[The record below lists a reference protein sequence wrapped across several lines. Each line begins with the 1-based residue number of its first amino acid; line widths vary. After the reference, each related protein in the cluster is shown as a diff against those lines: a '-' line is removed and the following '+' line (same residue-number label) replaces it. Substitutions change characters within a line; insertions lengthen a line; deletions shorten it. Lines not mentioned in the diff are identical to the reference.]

1 MIRKGS
7 LDGLAE
13 EVGDVDLLRMAL
25 DDYALSHRR
34 ERSSRKDYVL
44 GWAAAIRR
52 LKGDPEMIRKLLSL
66 DLTIAA

>member
-7 LDGLAE
+7 LDGLVE
-13 EVGDVDLLRMAL
+13 EVGDVDLLQMAL

-44 GWAAAIRR
+44 GWVAAIRR
-52 LKGDPEMIRKLLSL
+52 VRADPEMIRKLVL
-66 DLTIAA
+66 DGLTKVA